1 MRKIS
6 CALRSISLPAGSRA
20 RYLSSQSILFPAA
33 GADHDYSRLLQ
44 ECRGVEDLARGRG
57 IHARLA
63 QETGLLEES
72 FCVGNNLVSM
82 YSRCGSLGDAVAAF
96 GKIRARNVVS
106 WNVMISAYSSYK
118 SFQEALALFHAMLL
132 EGVAPNAITLVA
144 VLNSCGSFR
153 ELRDGILVH
162 ALSLERGFFQNTLVA
177 TALLNMYGKCGTLL
191 DAQSVFEEM
200 AEKNVVTWNAMLG
213 VYSLRGCCW
222 KLAVELFTRMLLE
235 GVKANVITFLNVLNS
250 VVDPDA
256 LRKGKFIH
264 SCVRESEHSLDVF
277 VNTALV
283 NTYTK
288 CGSLTDARKVFDGM
302 PCRSVGTWNSMISAY
317 SISERSG
324 EAFFIFQRMQHEENL
339 QHGKHVRE
347 SISETS
353 FELDL
358 FVGTA
363 LITMYARCRSPE
375 NAAQVF
381 GRMKQKNLI
390 TWSAIITAF
399 ADHGHCGEALRYFRM
414 MQQEGILPNRVT
426 FISLLNGFTTP
437 SGLEELSRIHLL
449 ITEHGLDDTTTMSNA
464 LVNVYGRCESP
475 DDARTV
481 FDQLEL
487 PNLISWNSMIGIYV
501 QCERHDD
508 ALQLFRTMQQQGI
521 QPDRVNFM
529 TILGACTI
537 GSHGRTRKL
546 VHQCVEESGLG
557 GSPLVQTSL
566 VNMYAKA
573 GELDVAEVILQE
585 MDEQQIT
592 AWNVLING
600 YTLHGRSRE
609 ALETYQRLQL
619 EAIPVDKVT
628 FISVLNACTSS
639 TSLAEGKM
647 IHSNAVE
654 CGLDSDVIVKNALT
668 NMYSKCGSME
678 NARRIFDS
686 MPIRSAVSWNG
697 MLQAYAQHGE
707 SEEVLKLI
715 RKMEQEGVK
724 LNGITFV
731 SVLSSCSHAGLIAEG
746 CQYFH
751 SLGHDRGIEVKTEH
765 YGCLV
770 DLLGRAG
777 KLQEAEKYISKM
789 PSEPEIVTW
798 ASLLGACRV
807 HKDLD
812 RGKLAARKLLELD
825 PGNSSASVV
834 LSNIYSERG
843 DWKNAAKLRRAMAS
857 RRVKKVPGISSIQVK
872 NKVHEFRVRDTS
884 HPRAAEIYDKVEELC
899 FAMREAGYVPDTKM
913 VLHDVDEEQKE
924 SLLAY
929 HSEKLAIA
937 FGLISTPEK
946 SSLHIFKNLRVC
958 EDCHTATKF
967 ISKITGREIVVRDN
981 HRFHHFRDGSCS
993 CKDYW

>member
-1 MRKIS
+1 
-6 CALRSISLPAGSRA
+6 
-20 RYLSSQSILFPAA
+20 
-33 GADHDYSRLLQ
+33 
-44 ECRGVEDLARGRG
+44 
-57 IHARLA
+57 
-63 QETGLLEES
+63 
-72 FCVGNNLVSM
+72 
-82 YSRCGSLGDAVAAF
+82 
-96 GKIRARNVVS
+96 
-106 WNVMISAYSSYK
+106 
-118 SFQEALALFHAMLL
+118 
-132 EGVAPNAITLVA
+132 
-144 VLNSCGSFR
+144 
-153 ELRDGILVH
+153 
-162 ALSLERGFFQNTLVA
+162 
-177 TALLNMYGKCGTLL
+177 
-191 DAQSVFEEM
+191 
-200 AEKNVVTWNAMLG
+200 
-213 VYSLRGCCW
+213 
-222 KLAVELFTRMLLE
+222 MLLE

-324 EAFFIFQRMQHEENL
+324 EAFFIFQRMQHEGERCDRVTFLSILDACVNPENL

-464 LVNVYGRCESP
+464 LVNVYGRCE
-475 DDARTV
+475 T
-481 FDQLEL
+481 
-487 PNLISWNSMIGIYV
+487 
-501 QCERHDD
+501 
-508 ALQLFRTMQQQGI
+508 
-521 QPDRVNFM
+521 
-529 TILGACTI
+529 
-537 GSHGRTRKL
+537 
-546 VHQCVEESGLG
+546 
-557 GSPLVQTSL
+557 
-566 VNMYAKA
+566 